1 MEPGT
6 HWATSMPVQADDH
19 SNKQTSPLHN
29 PTNDTPPQPML
40 PDFLQTKLPGE
51 HNSCDIV
58 PRPVRQACEFITDM
72 IHLAMPSLFMAEID
86 NECPIAASIGCTD
99 TYARQTGTATLST
112 SAAPKTPTQ
121 SSHTSEP
128 GDVLGPE
135 APAACSCPCRCC
147 TSHCC
152 FVPSAATMGSQK
164 SINNGVFK
172 STWLS
177 RGLLHA
183 SWPAPKT
190 AASRKLIDET
200 MRLAGAANSPQTTL
214 AWASAEPPAY
224 SSHHYASAHH
234 PDGENDSTATKTPS
248 TASGSS
254 NSSTAD
260 DAAPLDHALV
270 SADKLLVVNQYL
282 LRRIRKLE
290 LTNQIIKEAY
300 AEVNEILE
308 AERHYNTTQIQALRR
323 KHDEDLEELANAYKE
338 RTQAARSSSAQSFL
352 SSASDDE
359 DDYGFKPGLS
369 TTFCSGPSSATAA
382 LGGSASSMS
391 SPLMG
396 SSTEQQQQQ
405 QQSRPA
411 LQRSVSDTVF
421 MATSTS
427 LSIEFTEHV
436 SDSGLNNNQGGDD
449 SDDDGLNVVFES
461 DNDTWDSD
469 SSESSAGEFSDD
481 SDSDTGVEFTA
492 ELVRRMDEANAAT
505 LYSSDSESG
514 SEDES
519 DDMPDN
525 ISDAEDDESAP
536 AFELAQHISSD
547 DYALV
552 DPVQAVLSRYYSQS
566 GRLSHAADIE
576 DAVLDPLGDSSQSDA
591 GSSEASECF
600 HGACNR
606 SADAHS
612 LGLLSSPRQEKSRDE
627 MEMEHNALLPADQRL
642 AKFIHRASS
651 HLQQGARGGLS
662 LGFMLHNLEVQAE
675 KFASNHASVLCAF
688 VETLYRLA
696 ETMAAAGT
704 AANADSQPRP
714 ALSKRQRDGLG
725 PLQQAVARIVQLLH
739 TFIVVP
745 EDQQLILQQLEALSE
760 ANSPVRLLKHVVLL
774 RVLYENELVDRGSI
788 IRWYTS
794 LPGSEESEGN
804 SQADATRAMRGK
816 TLREH
821 ASSLII
827 ELATEDTA
835 LSSSGSSSG
844 APATSTLT
852 AAAMEELHQQIQQA
866 SGSTSI
872 GSNSASVSTPCLAS
886 LSGNNT
892 GSLTPVSEE
901 HLAHHPAASGS
912 HDAANSKLLGPRGLT
927 STSYVSVMCRTSS
940 ALSIERSCAARR
952 LSLESVAGTLAA
964 SVSGDTSGSSSNHA
978 QPSMVA
984 SEVKPAKQVTFSC

>member
-1 MEPGT
+1 
-6 HWATSMPVQADDH
+6 
-19 SNKQTSPLHN
+19 
-29 PTNDTPPQPML
+29 
-40 PDFLQTKLPGE
+40 
-51 HNSCDIV
+51 
-58 PRPVRQACEFITDM
+58 
-72 IHLAMPSLFMAEID
+72 
-86 NECPIAASIGCTD
+86 
-99 TYARQTGTATLST
+99 
-112 SAAPKTPTQ
+112 
-121 SSHTSEP
+121 
-128 GDVLGPE
+128 
-135 APAACSCPCRCC
+135 
-147 TSHCC
+147 
-152 FVPSAATMGSQK
+152 MGSQK
-164 SINNGVFK
+164 LINNGPFK
-172 STWLS
+172 NTWLS
-177 RGLLHA
+177 RGLPNT
-183 SWPAPKT
+183 SWPALKT

-200 MRLAGAANSPQTTL
+200 MRLAGAANPLQTI
-214 AWASAEPPAY
+214 AWTSAGLPSY
-224 SSHHYASAHH
+224 SSHHYTSAHH
-234 PDGENDSTATKTPS
+234 PDGENDSMATKTPS
-248 TASGSS
+248 TALESS

-260 DAAPLDHALV
+260 DAAPHDHALV

-300 AEVNEILE
+300 TEVNEILE

-359 DDYGFKPGLS
+359 DDYGFKPGFS
-369 TTFCSGPSSATAA
+369 TTLCSGPNSATAA
-382 LGGSASSMS
+382 LGGSASCLS
-391 SPLMG
+391 SPAMG
-396 SSTEQQQQQ
+396 SSTELQL
-405 QQSRPA
+405 QQSRPT
-411 LQRSVSDTVF
+411 LQRSASDTVF
-421 MATSTS
+421 MTTTAS

-436 SDSGLNNNQGGDD
+436 SDSGLNNEASDD
-449 SDDDGLNVVFES
+449 SDDDGLSVVFEN
-461 DNDTWDSD
+461 DDDTWDSD
-469 SSESSAGEFSDD
+469 SSASTAGEFSDD

-519 DDMPDN
+519 DGVPDN
-525 ISDAEDDESAP
+525 SSDAEDDESTSAYEP
-536 AFELAQHISSD
+536 AQHISPD

-576 DAVLDPLGDSSQSDA
+576 DAVLDIFGGSSQSDA
-591 GSSEASECF
+591 SSSEASECF
-600 HGACNR
+600 HGACER
-606 SADAHS
+606 SAEARS
-612 LGLLSSPRQEKSRDE
+612 FGLLSSPRQEKSMDE
-627 MEMEHNALLPADQRL
+627 VEMEHNALLPADQRL

-696 ETMAAAGT
+696 ETMATTGT
-704 AANADSQPRP
+704 AVNADNQPRP

-739 TFIVVP
+739 TFIAVP

-760 ANSPVRLLKHVVLL
+760 ANSSVRLLKHVVLL

-804 SQADATRAMRGK
+804 SQADATRVTRGK
-816 TLREH
+816 ALREH

-827 ELATEDTA
+827 ELATEGTA
-835 LSSSGSSSG
+835 LSSNGSSSG
-844 APATSTLT
+844 APATSALT

-872 GSNSASVSTPCLAS
+872 GSNSASVSTPCLPN

-892 GSLTPVSEE
+892 GSLTPVSDEN
-901 HLAHHPAASGS
+901 LVNHPAASGS
-912 HDAANSKLLGPRGLT
+912 HGVANSKLLGPRGLT

-940 ALSIERSCAARR
+940 ALSVERSSITRR

-964 SVSGDTSGSSSNHA
+964 SVSGDTSSSNHA

-984 SEVKPAKQVTFSC
+984 NEVKPAKQVTFSC

>member
-1 MEPGT
+1 
-6 HWATSMPVQADDH
+6 
-19 SNKQTSPLHN
+19 
-29 PTNDTPPQPML
+29 
-40 PDFLQTKLPGE
+40 
-51 HNSCDIV
+51 
-58 PRPVRQACEFITDM
+58 
-72 IHLAMPSLFMAEID
+72 
-86 NECPIAASIGCTD
+86 
-99 TYARQTGTATLST
+99 
-112 SAAPKTPTQ
+112 
-121 SSHTSEP
+121 
-128 GDVLGPE
+128 
-135 APAACSCPCRCC
+135 
-147 TSHCC
+147 
-152 FVPSAATMGSQK
+152 
-164 SINNGVFK
+164 
-172 STWLS
+172 
-177 RGLLHA
+177 
-183 SWPAPKT
+183 
-190 AASRKLIDET
+190 
-200 MRLAGAANSPQTTL
+200 MRLAGASNPLQTI
-214 AWASAEPPAY
+214 AWASAEPPSY
-224 SSHHYASAHH
+224 SSHQYTSAHH
-234 PDGENDSTATKTPS
+234 PDGENDSMATKTPS
-248 TASGSS
+248 TALASS

-260 DAAPLDHALV
+260 DAAPLDHALA

-300 AEVNEILE
+300 TEVNEILE

-338 RTQAARSSSAQSFL
+338 RTQTARSSSAQSFL

-359 DDYGFKPGLS
+359 DGYSFKPGFS
-369 TTFCSGPSSATAA
+369 TTLSGPNSATAA
-382 LGGSASSMS
+382 LGGSASSTT

-396 SSTEQQQQQ
+396 SSAE
-405 QQSRPA
+405 QQSRPT

-427 LSIEFTEHV
+427 LSIEFKEPA
-436 SDSGLNNNQGGDD
+436 SENGLNNEGSD
-449 SDDDGLNVVFES
+449 SSDNDELNVVFEN
-461 DNDTWDSD
+461 DDTWDSD
-469 SSESSAGEFSDD
+469 SDGSSASEFSDG

-492 ELVRRMDEANAAT
+492 ELVRRMHEANAVT

-514 SEDES
+514 YDDES
-519 DDMPDN
+519 DYMSDN
-525 ISDAEDDESAP
+525 MSDAEDDESTP
-536 AFELAQHISSD
+536 AYEPSQHISPN
-547 DYALV
+547 DYAFV

-576 DAVLDPLGDSSQSDA
+576 DAVLDTIGDSSESGIKD
-591 GSSEASECF
+591 SEASEFF
-600 HGACNR
+600 HGACESR
-606 SADAHS
+606 STDARS
-612 LGLLSSPRQEKSRDE
+612 SSLLSLPRQEKSME
-627 MEMEHNALLPADQRL
+627 EVEMEHNALLPADQRL

-696 ETMAAAGT
+696 ETMATAGT
-704 AANADSQPRP
+704 AANAANQPRP

-739 TFIVVP
+739 TFIAAP

-760 ANSPVRLLKHVVLL
+760 ANSSVRLLKHVVLL
-774 RVLYENELVDRGSI
+774 RVLYENELIDRGSI

-804 SQADATRAMRGK
+804 SQADATRITRGK
-816 TLREH
+816 TLREY

-827 ELATEDTA
+827 ELATEDTG
-835 LSSSGSSSG
+835 LTSSGSSNG
-844 APATSTLT
+844 TPAASALT

-866 SGSTSI
+866 SGNTSI
-872 GSNSASVSTPCLAS
+872 GSSSANISTPCLAN

-892 GSLTPVSEE
+892 RSLTPVSDEN
-901 HLAHHPAASGS
+901 LVNQSAVSGS
-912 HDAANSKLLGPRGLT
+912 HDVVNSKLLGPRGLT

-940 ALSIERSCAARR
+940 ALSLGRSSVARR

-964 SVSGDTSGSSSNHA
+964 SISGDTSSNSSSNHA

-984 SEVKPAKQVTFSC
+984 NEVKPTKQVTFSC